1 MSLIYG
7 NSMNTL
13 EPYGNSM
20 NTLEPY
26 GNSMN
31 TLGSLI
37 SVQLQDFLTQTYSKF
52 PR

>member
-20 NTLEPY
+20 NTLELNKY
-26 GNSMN
+26 
-31 TLGSLI
+31 